1 VSNCLV
7 AVDLPE
13 GPWLCEVQLAAGA
26 TVAEAIAAAR
36 TRASGQP
43 GAAQFDWDGAATG
56 LWGKRCERSAL
67 VQPGDRL
74 ELYRPLPGD
83 PRERRRRKA
92 GVTRGP
98 LRRPGS

>member
-1 VSNCLV
+1 VSSCLV

-13 GPWLCEVQLAAGA
+13 GPWLCEVHLVAGA
-26 TVAEAIAAAR
+26 TVAEAIAAAKLL
-36 TRASGQP
+36 ASGQP

-56 LWGKRCERSAL
+56 LWGKRCARSAL

-74 ELYRPLPGD
+74 ELYRPLAAD
-83 PRERRRRKA
+83 PRERRRAKA

-98 LRRPGS
+98 LTRPGS

>member
-1 VSNCLV
+1 L
-7 AVDLPE
+7 
-13 GPWLCEVQLAAGA
+13 GEVQLAAGA

-36 TRASGQP
+36 QQASGQP
-43 GAAQFDWDGAATG
+43 GAAQFDWEGAATG
-56 LWGKRCERSAL
+56 LWGKRCERNAL
-67 VQPGDRL
+67 LQPGDRL
-74 ELYRPLPGD
+74 ELYRPLAGD